1 MGEPEKGSVFPPNS
15 QFQPDW
21 EEAGEVSPE
30 LGHPEQQPWARDAGV
45 CLPFP
50 GQAGSGEPGLD
61 LLYDCS

>member
-30 LGHPEQQPWARDAGV
+30 LGHPEQQPWAMGRW
-45 CLPFP
+45 CLPPLP
-50 GQAGSGEPGLD
+50 GPGRLQGARAGSAL
-61 LLYDCS
+61 